1 MSANYKEIH
10 QASHSLHDK
19 LGHLIRRLNQRM
31 LATFSESLAG
41 FDISNVQF
49 AALEAIRALE
59 PTTQKDIATYI
70 AMEPSNTHSLLKRL
84 RDRKLITIGIDRTDP
99 RRNLVRLTA
108 TGQKLLATVTPL
120 EEQVEPSLLEVLT
133 PSERKQFIKLIKKM
147 VDA

>member
-1 MSANYKEIH
+1 MSASYKEIPH
-10 QASHSLHDK
+10 ASHSLHNK

-31 LATFSESLAG
+31 LATFGEKLTG

-84 RDRKLITIGIDRTDP
+84 RERKLITIGVDRADP
-99 RRNLVRLTA
+99 RRNLVRLTDS
-108 TGQKLLATVTPL
+108 GRKLLSTVKPL
-120 EEQVEPSLLEVLT
+120 EEQVEPSLLAALT

>member
-1 MSANYKEIH
+1 MSASQKEIR
-10 QASHSLHDK
+10 QVPHSLHNK

-31 LATFSESLAG
+31 LATFGEKLVG

-49 AALEAIRALE
+49 AALEAIRTLE

-84 RDRKLITIGIDRTDP
+84 RDRKLITIGVDRTDP
-99 RRNLVRLTA
+99 RRNLVRLTDS
-108 TGQKLLATVTPL
+108 GQKLLSSVKPL
-120 EEQVEPSLLEVLT
+120 EEQVEPSLLKPLT
-133 PSERKQFIKLIKKM
+133 PSERKQFVKLIKKM